1 HPVTIFLILTLLVII
16 ISHVLYL
23 TGVSVSY
30 VGINPESGEQEE
42 LTVQAVSL
50 LTGDGIRFMFT
61 SVVENFT
68 TFVALGPVLVAM
80 IGVGVAEKSGY
91 ISSLMT
97 NVVTKA
103 PRKFVTPIVVFMG
116 VMSNVAASVGY
127 VVLVPLGAIIFLGFR
142 RHPLAGLAAA
152 FAGVAGGY
160 SANLLIGTND
170 PLLSGITTEAA
181 GILDANYIVNA
192 TDNWFFMFV
201 STFLVVIL
209 GTIITDKIVE
219 PRLKKF
225 DFDNNQVSE
234 NRDLNKQE
242 KRALNWANIS
252 AVITIIAILS
262 LVAFPGSPL
271 RGEDGGII
279 GSPFISSIIFIM

>member
-1 HPVTIFLILTLLVII
+1 
-16 ISHVLYL
+16 
-23 TGVSVSY
+23 
-30 VGINPESGEQEE
+30 
-42 LTVQAVSL
+42 
-50 LTGDGIRFMFT
+50 
-61 SVVENFT
+61 
-68 TFVALGPVLVAM
+68 
-80 IGVGVAEKSGY
+80 
-91 ISSLMT
+91 
-97 NVVTKA
+97 
-103 PRKFVTPIVVFMG
+103 
-116 VMSNVAASVGY
+116 MSNVAASVGY

-142 RHPLAGLAAA
+142 RHPLAVLPA

-279 GSPFISSIIFIM
+279 GSPFISSIIL